1 MHRYL
6 VSESCTQINFTLFL
20 SHPRTLSPVSQCQVL
35 CMEIKYYCFFYIVAP
50 SPPSKIE
57 VTEDESNDVEITFT
71 WTSSPGAEFYRPT
84 LVRPDGIELS
94 HPDGDVPATSPLVT
108 TFKGLQSGTAYELI
122 VRSGLYLFSQFP
134 EILSRA
140 VTTEHTTGTN

>member
-1 MHRYL
+1 
-6 VSESCTQINFTLFL
+6 
-20 SHPRTLSPVSQCQVL
+20 
-35 CMEIKYYCFFYIVAP
+35 MEIKYYCFFYIVAP

-94 HPDGDVPATSPLVT
+94 HPDGDVPATSPLVA

-140 VTTEHTTGTN
+140 VTTEHTTGTKKYTHSILMLEI